1 MESLCLKKDNHED
14 QYCDYCYCSILIV
27 PGPSCRS
34 VYWQGRGCGESLAT
48 HCDTRI
54 SNVGR
59 NVGVKIGNV
68 NEGNVLSWSHF
79 HCASLRPRDYR
90 ELGANY
96 YHKISAIKETF
107 RLSSIMK
114 ILGDQFFY
122 PSQIFWSFNEFYREE
137 EEDILFIWPSF
148 WWLGWFQSRGRV
160 SLIWYSDMIEIFN
173 FKSEGEIKEKCQHIS
188 SVSWEIDIG
197 KTEYIYFIFCY

>member
-1 MESLCLKKDNHED
+1 MKINIVITVTVAFSLC
-14 QYCDYCYCSILIV
+14 
-27 PGPSCRS
+27 
-34 VYWQGRGCGESLAT
+34 QGRHVGVYIGREGDAERALAT

-114 ILGDQFFY
+114 ISGDQFFY
-122 PSQIFWSFNEFYREE
+122 PSQIF
-137 EEDILFIWPSF
+137 
-148 WWLGWFQSRGRV
+148 
-160 SLIWYSDMIEIFN
+160 
-173 FKSEGEIKEKCQHIS
+173 
-188 SVSWEIDIG
+188 
-197 KTEYIYFIFCY
+197 

>member
-1 MESLCLKKDNHED
+1 MEKVPISCLKCESARRCF
-14 QYCDYCYCSILIV
+14 Q
-27 PGPSCRS
+27 PGEGPSKGQIIVKLQISRS
-34 VYWQGRGCGESLAT
+34 FVWS
-48 HCDTRI
+48 
-54 SNVGR
+54 SN
-59 NVGVKIGNV
+59 
-68 NEGNVLSWSHF
+68 F
-79 HCASLRPRDYR
+79 HCASLRPGDYR

-114 ILGDQFFY
+114 ISGDQFFY

-137 EEDILFIWPSF
+137 KRRTLDIFLFIWPSF

-197 KTEYIYFIFCY
+197 ETEYIYFIFCY